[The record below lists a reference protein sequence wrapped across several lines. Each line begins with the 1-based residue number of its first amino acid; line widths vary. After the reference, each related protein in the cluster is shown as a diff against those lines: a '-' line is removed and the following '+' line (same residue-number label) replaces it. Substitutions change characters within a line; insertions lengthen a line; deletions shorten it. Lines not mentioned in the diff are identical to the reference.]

1 MDATSPA
8 PSAIRNLTVK
18 FHRFI
23 THNEIELGFT
33 WDPPAVINGRRIAQY
48 QVCIGPEPLEPE
60 ESLQS
65 NSQTRCQVTILFV
78 PKKHNI
84 LAIHS

>member
-18 FHRFI
+18 FHRF
-23 THNEIELGFT
+23 TAQNEIELGFT

-60 ESLQS
+60 EIPQS
-65 NSQTRCQVTILFV
+65 NSQTRCQVTVLFV
-78 PKKHNI
+78 PKKHDI